1 MALVT
6 TDAVVLH
13 AFDYLESS
21 RIIRLATRDAGVQSV
36 LARGARR
43 SRKRFGAALDLFA
56 SGVAQINVRDGRELQ
71 QLESFE
77 VVNARAPLSYDLE
90 RFAAASALAELS
102 LRWMTH
108 DEHDEHD
115 PFFEVL
121 VGALDALA
129 SAPHERARDVGLAG
143 AWRIVSA
150 LGFAPTIDVCS
161 SCHEAIPEGDA
172 VHFSPVGGGVT
183 CPRCVARSP
192 GGRSL
197 PADAR
202 DALRAFIAGG
212 AFALADER
220 TRRAHLR
227 LLREFL
233 NHHLSDGRVLRALGS
248 WERGETA
255 GSNA

>member
-36 LARGARR
+36 LARGART

-56 SGVAQINVRDGRELQ
+56 GGVAQIQLRAGRELQ

-77 VVNARAPLSYDLE
+77 VVNARAPLSFDLE

-108 DEHDEHD
+108 DEHDEQNPLFD
-115 PFFEVL
+115 VL

-129 SAPHERARDVGLAG
+129 AATHERARDVGLAG
-143 AWRIVSA
+143 AWRIVAA
-150 LGFAPTIDVCS
+150 LGFAPTVDSCS
-161 SCHEAIPEGDA
+161 SCHEAIPEHEP
-172 VHFSPVGGGVT
+172 VRFSPAAGGAT
-183 CPRCVARSP
+183 CPRCLSRSP

-197 PADAR
+197 PPEAR
-202 DALRAFIAGG
+202 DALRAFIGG
-212 AFALADER
+212 GGFDLAEER
-220 TRRAHLR
+220 VRRAHLR

-233 NHHLSDGRVLRALGS
+233 HQHLSDGKELRALDS

-255 GSNA
+255 ASNA